1 MNLELHRHNKTT
13 FQLFYDKFLCQSFS
27 TQVGLNS
34 AKNNQYWT
42 LSRCNISHF
51 FVKNPRKTKT
61 SSATLVT
68 VWVKFHPKCHPE
80 NLKKSPKCHQNG
92 TKVAPKGDTFI
103 FSKSKYKRIN
113 INILFK
119 LSLVGEVLWRFGDA
133 LKTCRWHFG
142 WNFTKNSHQS
152 GTWCFDFS
160 WIFDQKKADV
170 ASGKCSILIFF
181 AEFNPTWALKLWQR
195 NLSSNNWKVVLLCLW
210 SSRFINVT

>member
-1 MNLELHRHNKTT
+1 MNLELHRHNKTI

-34 AKNNQYWT
+34 AKN
-42 LSRCNISHF
+42 ISIEHF
-51 FVKNPRKTKT
+51 PDATSAIFLVKNPRKIKT

-80 NLKKSPKCHQNG
+80 NLKVSPKCHQNG

-119 LSLVGEVLWRFGDA
+119 LSLVGEVWWRFGDA

-142 WNFTKNSHQS
+142 WNFTQTVTKV
-152 GTWCFDFS
+152 
-160 WIFDQKKADV
+160 ALDV
-170 ASGKCSILIFF
+170 LIFLGF
-181 AEFNPTWALKLWQR
+181 
-195 NLSSNNWKVVLLCLW
+195 LSKKRLMLHLESVQYWYFFC
-210 SSRFINVT
+210 RI